1 MVSIKD
7 VAEAAGVSTATVSR
21 VLSNGLH
28 VRPEV
33 RERVLAT
40 VERLGYR
47 PNLVARSLRSQQS
60 STIGL
65 IVSDISNPF
74 FTAIS
79 RAVEDTAYEQGF
91 SVLLCNTDENPEKEA
106 IYLNLMRDTAVAGA
120 IISPT
125 RQTIASLADSNL
137 PFPIVVIDRSISN
150 GDVDSVL
157 IDNVDAAYRLIT
169 HLIEQG
175 YRRIGALCSEMSTG
189 LERQLGYEKALRARG
204 FAPQSE
210 YMKYVSPKAEA
221 GYEATLKMLDL
232 TEPPDALFAVNSL
245 IAEGALQ
252 AIRERNLTIPDD
264 IALVSFDETPW
275 TSIVQPAI
283 TLIAQPTYEIG
294 ESAADLLIKR
304 IADPSRPTRKVIL
317 NGQLLVRG
325 SSSPRLRSDH
335 AEVASQI
342 ASLKTNRTND
352 RQHNTVEDSPGKKG
366 CG

>member
-33 RERVLAT
+33 RERVMAT

-120 IISPT
+120 IMSPT
-125 RQTIASLADSNL
+125 RHTIANFADSNF
-137 PFPIVVIDRSISN
+137 PFPIVVVDRSILSS
-150 GDVDSVL
+150 DVDAVL
-157 IDNVDAAYRLIT
+157 LDNVDAAFRLIT
-169 HLIEQG
+169 HVIEQG
-175 YRRIGALCSEMSTG
+175 YRRIAVLCSEMSTG
-189 LERQLGYEKALRARG
+189 LERQIGYEKALRAHG
-204 FAPQSE
+204 LAPKSE
-210 YMKYVSPKAEA
+210 YMKYVPPKTEA
-221 GYEATLKMLDL
+221 GYAATLKMLDL
-232 TEPPDALFAVNSL
+232 AEPPDALFTVNSL
-245 IAEGALQ
+245 IAEGAWQ
-252 AIRERNLTIPDD
+252 AIRERNLCIPDD
-264 IALVSFDETPW
+264 IALVSFDETTW
-275 TSIVQPAI
+275 SSLVQPAI

-294 ESAADLLIKR
+294 KTAAELLIQR
-304 IADPSRPTRKVIL
+304 IADPGRPTRQVIL
-317 NGQLLVRG
+317 KGQLLVRG
-325 SSSPRLRSDH
+325 SSSPRLGSNH
-335 AEVASQI
+335 EKVAS
-342 ASLKTNRTND
+342 
-352 RQHNTVEDSPGKKG
+352 
-366 CG
+366 

>member
-1 MVSIKD
+1 MSARIASIKD

-33 RERVLAT
+33 RVRVLAT

-74 FTAIS
+74 FTALS

-106 IYLNLMRDTAVAGA
+106 IYLNLMRDTSVAGA
-120 IISPT
+120 IMSPT
-125 RQTIASLADSNL
+125 RQAIASFADAEL
-137 PFPIVVIDRSISN
+137 PFPIVIVDRSISN
-150 GDVDSVL
+150 GDIDAVL
-157 IDNVDAAYRLIT
+157 LDNVDAAYRLVT

-189 LERQLGYEKALRARG
+189 LERQIGYEKALRSQG
-204 FAPQSE
+204 IAPKSE
-210 YMKYVSPKAEA
+210 YMKYVAPKVEA
-221 GYEATLKMLDL
+221 GYAATLKMIDAA
-232 TEPPDALFAVNSL
+232 EPPDALFTVNSL
-245 IAEGALQ
+245 LAVGALQ

-264 IALVSFDETPW
+264 IALVTFDETTW
-275 TSIVQPAI
+275 ASLVQPAI
-283 TLIAQPTYEIG
+283 TLVAQPTYEMG
-294 ESAADLLIKR
+294 KTAAELLLQR
-304 IADPSRPTRKVIL
+304 IADPERPTRQVIL
-317 NGQLLVRG
+317 KGQLQVRG
-325 SSSPRLRSDH
+325 SSALR
-335 AEVASQI
+335 
-342 ASLKTNRTND
+342 R
-352 RQHNTVEDSPGKKG
+352 
-366 CG
+366 

>member
-33 RERVLAT
+33 RERVMAT
-40 VERLGYR
+40 AERLGYR

-79 RAVEDTAYEQGF
+79 RAVEDTAYGQGF

-120 IISPT
+120 IMSPT
-125 RQTIASLADSNL
+125 RQTIANFADSNF
-137 PFPIVVIDRSISN
+137 PFPIVVVDRSISN
-150 GDVDSVL
+150 GDVDAVL
-157 IDNVDAAYRLIT
+157 LDNVDAAYRLIT

-175 YRRIGALCSEMSTG
+175 YRRIAALCSEMSTG
-189 LERQLGYEKALRARG
+189 IERQLGYEKALRAHG
-204 FAPQSE
+204 LAPKSE
-210 YMKYVSPKAEA
+210 YMKYVPPKAEA
-221 GYEATLKMLDL
+221 GYAATLKMLDL
-232 TEPPDALFAVNSL
+232 AEPPDALFTINGL
-245 IAEGALQ
+245 LAEGALQ

-264 IALVSFDETPW
+264 IALVTFDETTW
-275 TSIVQPAI
+275 SSLVQPAI

-294 ESAADLLIKR
+294 KTAAELLMQR
-304 IADPSRPTRKVIL
+304 IADPARPTRQVIL
-317 NGQLLVRG
+317 KGQLLVRG
-325 SSSPRLRSDH
+325 SSAPKLG
-335 AEVASQI
+335 
-342 ASLKTNRTND
+342 RT
-352 RQHNTVEDSPGKKG
+352 
-366 CG
+366 

>member
-1 MVSIKD
+1 MVSIKE
-7 VAEAAGVSTATVSR
+7 VAAAAGVSTATVSR

-79 RAVEDTAYEQGF
+79 RAVEDSAYEQGF

-120 IISPT
+120 IMSPT
-125 RQTIASLADSNL
+125 RKTVANFAEANL
-137 PFPIVVIDRSISN
+137 PLPIVVVDRFISN
-150 GDVDSVL
+150 GDVDTVL
-157 IDNVDAAYRLIT
+157 LDNVDAAYRLIT
-169 HLIEQG
+169 HLIERG
-175 YRRIGALCSEMSTG
+175 YRRIAALCSEMSTG
-189 LERQLGYEKALRARG
+189 LERQVGYEKALRAHG
-204 FAPQSE
+204 LAPKSE
-210 YMKYVSPKAEA
+210 YMKYVPPKSEA
-221 GYEATLKMLDL
+221 GYAATLKMLDVA
-232 TEPPDALFAVNSL
+232 EPPDALFTINSL

-264 IALVSFDETPW
+264 IALVTFDDTTW
-275 TSIVQPAI
+275 SSLVQPPI

-294 ESAADLLIKR
+294 KTAAELLIQR
-304 IADPSRPTRKVIL
+304 IADPGRPTRQVIL
-317 NGQLLVRG
+317 KGQLLVRG
-325 SSSPRLRSDH
+325 SSAPRPSR
-335 AEVASQI
+335 V
-342 ASLKTNRTND
+342 
-352 RQHNTVEDSPGKKG
+352 
-366 CG
+366 